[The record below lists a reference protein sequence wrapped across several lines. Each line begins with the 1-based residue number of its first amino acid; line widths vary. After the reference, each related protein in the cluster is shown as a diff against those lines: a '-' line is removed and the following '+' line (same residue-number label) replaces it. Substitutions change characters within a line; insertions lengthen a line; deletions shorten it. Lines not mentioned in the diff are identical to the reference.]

1 MRFIVTFEDDG
12 YELRYW
18 NEMTEEVGDVL
29 AKAWTQRKFSDELKQ
44 KGVKITQRELQ
55 RAFKIINA
63 ENRPFVVLMSKE
75 NKNFETLSNEVFV
88 VDEGLTYGDC

>member
-18 NEMTEEVGDVL
+18 NEITEEVGEVF

-44 KGVKITQRELQ
+44 KGLRITQRELQ
-55 RAFKIINA
+55 RAFKIINS
-63 ENRPFVVLMSKE
+63 ENRPFVVLKSKE
-75 NKNFETLSNEVFV
+75 SNNFETLPNEVFV
-88 VDEGLTYGDC
+88 VDVGLTYGDQ